1 MADVKVILYPGAMDM
16 MLKSPAGEV
25 GRYLAGRARLI
36 VVGARGQVGK
46 KPGKLQGSIHS
57 RQSRTAYGQMA
68 WIGST
73 VEYALAHH
81 EGTKPHIIRPDKA
94 KALRF
99 TAGSRVIYSRAVKHP
114 GTSANR
120 YLKDQL
126 YIALL

>member
-1 MADVKVILYPGAMDM
+1 MDAVKVILYPSAMDM
-16 MLKSPAGEV
+16 MLKSPVGEV

-46 KPGKLQGSIHS
+46 KTGKLQASIHS
-57 RQSRTAYGQMA
+57 RQSRTAYGQMV

-99 TAGSRVIYSRAVKHP
+99 TSGSRIIYSRAVKHP
-114 GTSANR
+114 GTRANR

-126 YIALL
+126 YIAVL